1 MLQALLAVRPGLPDA
16 DMWKQ
21 RVQQIHNTWAHKLYT
36 RDRDITPG
44 ASLSCCQL
52 RDTAADR
59 HAVHCTLAAH
69 THHTVWVERCTSS
82 CWTGAVKPVDCGY
95 VCSRRLTSACT
106 GTSGHSMASW
116 AGNHAQ
122 HITIGS
128 VLNMASWLGTLCSI
142 SQLALYRTCCEAAQH
157 AHALSLCCVSPTFS
171 HPTACLAAVMYAT
184 SLVPSVWT
192 FQQ

>member
-1 MLQALLAVRPGLPDA
+1 MFRWHLHKYAIVCVMLQALLAVRPGLPGA
-16 DMWKQ
+16 DVWKQ

-52 RDTAADR
+52 RDNAADR

-82 CWTGAVKPVDCGY
+82 CWTGAVKAVDCGY

-106 GTSGHSMASW
+106 GTSGHR
-116 AGNHAQ
+116 
-122 HITIGS
+122 
-128 VLNMASWLGTLCSI
+128 MASWLGPCATYHSWLCTEHVVKLRSMRMR
-142 SQLALYRTCCEAAQH
+142 SLSAAQVQP
-157 AHALSLCCVSPTFS
+157 S
-171 HPTACLAAVMYAT
+171 AT
-184 SLVPSVWT
+184 RLLVLL
-192 FQQ
+192 Q